1 MEQGGESREKGKG
14 DSDWQYQ
21 LSPFYDMIRA
31 VRDGLIQEIYMGA
44 KDDSEKILREI
55 HVLFAK
61 AEAYEDSRE
70 RVVVNKE
77 QVFDLLEKLNG
88 AITDMVDECELT
100 WAERDKAYRRQ
111 RRQGDE
117 IVSEARH
124 KAEDV
129 YAASVMYTDRS
140 LEEIQDLVNRTSEE
154 LDEIHRQM
162 KAAIETELRHMKDNQ
177 TELHGQLRDMAD
189 SQKYLHLIDDEN
201 RRIAREK
208 EKAREADR
216 GGTFVPLS
224 YAGPAP
230 EIRVNPA
237 YFERRAQ
244 MIAAEDEAAE
254 EGAADQLSQADLTE
268 ENASD
273 QELTSRAKGE
283 APADQKR
290 KAKPVGKKTPDQ
302 SLESKVEGEDLA
314 DQKREAKPVEKKTP
328 DQLLESKAKGERL
341 AGQKQEA
348 KPVEK
353 KTPDQLL
360 ESKVEGEDLA
370 DQKREAKS
378 AGEKTPDQSLESR
391 IKGESPADQKRKAKP
406 EGEKSPDQPLESS
419 LPERDSRENS
429 TASGT
434 RESDPKTE
442 IGAKADAAI
451 SGLDQETRRKQ
462 NHRQDDRVDKV
473 LQIFRK
479 SGNP

>member
-283 APADQKR
+283 TPAN
-290 KAKPVGKKTPDQ
+290 
-302 SLESKVEGEDLA
+302 
-314 DQKREAKPVEKKTP
+314 QKREAKPAGEKIP
-328 DQLLESKAKGERL
+328 DQLLESKAKGESPADQKREAKPVGKKTPDQPL
-341 AGQKQEA
+341 ESKVEGEDPAGQKQEA
-348 KPVEK
+348 KP
-353 KTPDQLL
+353 
-360 ESKVEGEDLA
+360 
-370 DQKREAKS
+370 
-378 AGEKTPDQSLESR
+378 AGEKTPNQPLESR
-391 IKGESPADQKRKAKP
+391 VKGESPADQKRKAKP
-406 EGEKSPDQPLESS
+406 EGEKTPDQPLESS
-419 LPERDSRENS
+419 LPERESRENS

-442 IGAKADAAI
+442 IGAKVDAAI

>member
-117 IVSEARH
+117 IISEARH

-216 GGTFVPLS
+216 GGTFTPLS

-230 EIRVNPA
+230 EIRVNSA

-244 MIAAEDEAAE
+244 MMAAE
-254 EGAADQLSQADLTE
+254 EGTADQLSEADLTE
-268 ENASD
+268 DNASN

-283 APADQKR
+283 APANQKR
-290 KAKPVGKKTPDQ
+290 EDKPAGEKIPNQ
-302 SLESKVEGEDLA
+302 PLESKVEGEDPA
-314 DQKREAKPVEKKTP
+314 DQKREAKPVGKKSLNQP
-328 DQLLESKAKGERL
+328 
-341 AGQKQEA
+341 
-348 KPVEK
+348 
-353 KTPDQLL
+353 
-360 ESKVEGEDLA
+360 
-370 DQKREAKS
+370 
-378 AGEKTPDQSLESR
+378 LESR
-391 IKGESPADQKRKAKP
+391 TKGESPADQKRENKP
-406 EGEKSPDQPLESS
+406 VGEKTPDQPLGSS
-419 LPERDSRENS
+419 LLERDNRENL
-429 TASGT
+429 TASWT

-442 IGAKADAAI
+442 IGAKVDAAI
-451 SGLDQETRRKQ
+451 SGLDQETHRKQ
-462 NHRQDDRVDKV
+462 SNRQDDRVDKV

>member
-1 MEQGGESREKGKG
+1 
-14 DSDWQYQ
+14 
-21 LSPFYDMIRA
+21 
-31 VRDGLIQEIYMGA
+31 MGA

-162 KAAIETELRHMKDNQ
+162 KAAIETELRHMRDNQ

-268 ENASD
+268 ENVSD

-283 APADQKR
+283 APVNQKR
-290 KAKPVGKKTPDQ
+290 EAKPAGEKIPDQLLESKAKGERLAGQKQEAKPVGKKTPDQ

-314 DQKREAKPVEKKTP
+314 DQKREAKP
-328 DQLLESKAKGERL
+328 
-341 AGQKQEA
+341 
-348 KPVEK
+348 
-353 KTPDQLL
+353 
-360 ESKVEGEDLA
+360 
-370 DQKREAKS
+370 
-378 AGEKTPDQSLESR
+378 AGEKTPNQPLESR

-406 EGEKSPDQPLESS
+406 AGEKIPNQPLESRAKGESPADRKREAKLAGEKTPDQPLESS

-442 IGAKADAAI
+442 IGAKVDTAI
-451 SGLDQETRRKQ
+451 SGPDQETRRKQ

>member
-216 GGTFVPLS
+216 GGTFTPLS
-224 YAGPAP
+224 YAGLAP
-230 EIRVNPA
+230 EIRVNSA

-244 MIAAEDEAAE
+244 MMAAE
-254 EGAADQLSQADLTE
+254 EGTADQLSEADLTE
-268 ENASD
+268 DNASN

-283 APADQKR
+283 APANQKR
-290 KAKPVGKKTPDQ
+290 EDKPAGEKIPNQ
-302 SLESKVEGEDLA
+302 PLESKVEGEDPA
-314 DQKREAKPVEKKTP
+314 DQKREAKPVGKKSLNQP
-328 DQLLESKAKGERL
+328 
-341 AGQKQEA
+341 
-348 KPVEK
+348 
-353 KTPDQLL
+353 
-360 ESKVEGEDLA
+360 
-370 DQKREAKS
+370 
-378 AGEKTPDQSLESR
+378 LESR
-391 IKGESPADQKRKAKP
+391 TKGESPADQKRENKP
-406 EGEKSPDQPLESS
+406 VGEKTPDQPLGSS
-419 LPERDSRENS
+419 LLERDNRENL
-429 TASGT
+429 TASWT

-442 IGAKADAAI
+442 IGAKVDAAI
-451 SGLDQETRRKQ
+451 SGLDQETHRKQ
-462 NHRQDDRVDKV
+462 SNRQDDRVDKV

>member
-61 AEAYEDSRE
+61 AEAYEGSRE

-244 MIAAEDEAAE
+244 MMAAE
-254 EGAADQLSQADLTE
+254 EGTADQLSEADLTE

-283 APADQKR
+283 APANQKR
-290 KAKPVGKKTPDQ
+290 EAKPAGEKIPDQ
-302 SLESKVEGEDLA
+302 PLESKAKGERLA

-328 DQLLESKAKGERL
+328 NQ
-341 AGQKQEA
+341 
-348 KPVEK
+348 P
-353 KTPDQLL
+353 
-360 ESKVEGEDLA
+360 
-370 DQKREAKS
+370 
-378 AGEKTPDQSLESR
+378 LESR
-391 IKGESPADQKRKAKP
+391 VKGESPADQKRKAKS
-406 EGEKSPDQPLESS
+406 EGEKTPDQPLESS

-442 IGAKADAAI
+442 IGAKVDAAI

-462 NHRQDDRVDKV
+462 NHRQDDRVDRV

>member
-1 MEQGGESREKGKG
+1 
-14 DSDWQYQ
+14 
-21 LSPFYDMIRA
+21 
-31 VRDGLIQEIYMGA
+31 MGA

-70 RVVVNKE
+70 RVVINKE

-162 KAAIETELRHMKDNQ
+162 KAAIETELRHMRDNQ

-283 APADQKR
+283 TPANQKREAKPAGEKIPDQPLESKAKGESPADQKQ
-290 KAKPVGKKTPDQ
+290 KAKPVEKKTPDQ

-314 DQKREAKPVEKKTP
+314 DQKREAKPAGKKTP
-328 DQLLESKAKGERL
+328 NQPLESRVKGERL
-341 AGQKQEA
+341 ADQNREA
-348 KPVEK
+348 KP
-353 KTPDQLL
+353 
-360 ESKVEGEDLA
+360 
-370 DQKREAKS
+370 
-378 AGEKTPDQSLESR
+378 AGKKTPDQSLESKV
-391 IKGESPADQKRKAKP
+391 KGESLADQKRKAKS

-442 IGAKADAAI
+442 IGAKVDAAI

-479 SGNP
+479 SGNS

>member
-1 MEQGGESREKGKG
+1 
-14 DSDWQYQ
+14 
-21 LSPFYDMIRA
+21 
-31 VRDGLIQEIYMGA
+31 MGA

-162 KAAIETELRHMKDNQ
+162 KAAIETELRHMRDNQ

-254 EGAADQLSQADLTE
+254 EGTADQLSQVDLTE

-273 QELTSRAKGE
+273 QEFTSRAKGE
-283 APADQKR
+283 TPANQKR
-290 KAKPVGKKTPDQ
+290 EAKPAGEKIPNQ
-302 SLESKVEGEDLA
+302 PLESKAKGQSPA

-328 DQLLESKAKGERL
+328 DQPLESKAKGQSPADQKREAKPAGKKTPDQPL
-341 AGQKQEA
+341 ESKVEGEDPAGQKQEA
-348 KPVEK
+348 KP
-353 KTPDQLL
+353 
-360 ESKVEGEDLA
+360 
-370 DQKREAKS
+370 
-378 AGEKTPDQSLESR
+378 AGEKTPNQPLESKV
-391 IKGESPADQKRKAKP
+391 KGESPADQKRKAKP
-406 EGEKSPDQPLESS
+406 EGEKTPDQPLESS

-442 IGAKADAAI
+442 IGAKVDEAI

>member
-216 GGTFVPLS
+216 GGTFTPLS

-230 EIRVNPA
+230 EIRVNSA

-244 MIAAEDEAAE
+244 MMAAE
-254 EGAADQLSQADLTE
+254 EGTADQLSEADLTE
-268 ENASD
+268 DNASN

-283 APADQKR
+283 APANQKR
-290 KAKPVGKKTPDQ
+290 EDKPAGEKIPNQ
-302 SLESKVEGEDLA
+302 PLESKVEGEDLA
-314 DQKREAKPVEKKTP
+314 DQKREAKPVGKKSLNQP
-328 DQLLESKAKGERL
+328 
-341 AGQKQEA
+341 
-348 KPVEK
+348 
-353 KTPDQLL
+353 
-360 ESKVEGEDLA
+360 
-370 DQKREAKS
+370 
-378 AGEKTPDQSLESR
+378 LESR
-391 IKGESPADQKRKAKP
+391 TKGESPADQKRENKP
-406 EGEKSPDQPLESS
+406 VGEKTPDQPLGSS
-419 LPERDSRENS
+419 LLERDNRENL
-429 TASGT
+429 TASWT

-442 IGAKADAAI
+442 IGAKVDAAI
-451 SGLDQETRRKQ
+451 SGLDQETHRKQ
-462 NHRQDDRVDKV
+462 SNRQDDRVDKV

>member
-1 MEQGGESREKGKG
+1 
-14 DSDWQYQ
+14 
-21 LSPFYDMIRA
+21 
-31 VRDGLIQEIYMGA
+31 MGA

-77 QVFDLLEKLNG
+77 QMFDLLEKLNG

-162 KAAIETELRHMKDNQ
+162 KAAIETELRHMRDNQ

-244 MIAAEDEAAE
+244 MMAAEDEAAE

-283 APADQKR
+283 APANQKREAKPAGEKIPDQPLESKAKGESSADQKR
-290 KAKPVGKKTPDQ
+290 EAKPAGEKIPDQPLESKAKGERLADQKREAKPVEKKTPDQ

-328 DQLLESKAKGERL
+328 NQ
-341 AGQKQEA
+341 
-348 KPVEK
+348 P
-353 KTPDQLL
+353 
-360 ESKVEGEDLA
+360 
-370 DQKREAKS
+370 
-378 AGEKTPDQSLESR
+378 LESR
-391 IKGESPADQKRKAKP
+391 VKGESPADQKRKAKS
-406 EGEKSPDQPLESS
+406 EGEKTPDQPLESS

-442 IGAKADAAI
+442 IGAKVDAAI

-462 NHRQDDRVDKV
+462 NHRQDDRVDRV